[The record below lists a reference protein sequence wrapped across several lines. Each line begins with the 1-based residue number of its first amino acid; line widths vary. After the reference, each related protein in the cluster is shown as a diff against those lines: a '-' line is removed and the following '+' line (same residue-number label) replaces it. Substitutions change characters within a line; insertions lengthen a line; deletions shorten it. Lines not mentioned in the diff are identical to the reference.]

1 MSLPIKIKHTLRAV
15 FRLVKI
21 FIVLPTN
28 ALLLVHENLVTQ
40 RAVVSKIKTDILLV
54 HENLVTQRAAVS
66 KIKTDILLVAY
77 QCTV

>member
-28 ALLLVHENLVTQ
+28 AQSKYEKIAKKKNNNNKKKLG
-40 RAVVSKIKTDILLV
+40 AVV
-54 HENLVTQRAAVS
+54 AV
-66 KIKTDILLVAY
+66 ITW
-77 QCTV
+77 